1 MNHRQRKQ
9 KRSVKNRKSFFCLFE
24 SGQNEKRN
32 KLRKPEQVHMC
43 RVLPNDPIPDW
54 VAPLLNPAWRPIC
67 PSRSARV
74 CSSLNSRLFS
84 SAIFGPKRGPQYSGC
99 FWVCGI
105 VNTCLVFRSDNVMAN
120 WKLTILLRA
129 KRHSVTWGILRRSY
143 RSAVWKISSSGTP
156 YFLTAAWNLHSQTK
170 KIILIP
176 QKNHPLRN
184 ASGRINIP
192 VPKSA
197 PRSFQKQFSLL
208 FLATNFDTTSWRQKG
223 LDHVTSPQ
231 LIRPIPE
238 ELFSFEKMTL
248 TIAPVCKSLK
258 KLNETRPCMQW
269 KMEPTFGCFPSVWN
283 FRHLS
288 EFCWRSRA
296 RSCSS
301 SCTGWCH
308 HAARPRTAAPESF
321 RPGRPR
327 SSPAPPAPVLCCDPK
342 RRQSGP
348 FSNQSTHIPRNVH
361 QHFTFKC
368 SRPTR
373 NWIGRSLNEST
384 RLRPFM
390 NKLRPSKKDCA
401 EWKG

>member
-1 MNHRQRKQ
+1 MKVTNAFQWGSFAWNFLGMFSKRPVLFLLWTLADRNQLPHVADGHRTNPRFRQFDKPPSQLTESMESSLNVFNTSGGVRTRNPFSFNSIEINVIIREKKMNHRQRKQ

-170 KIILIP
+170 KIISIP

-223 LDHVTSPQ
+223 LDHVTSRQ

-238 ELFSFEKMTL
+238 ELFSFFWKND
-248 TIAPVCKSLK
+248 
-258 KLNETRPCMQW
+258 LND
-269 KMEPTFGCFPSVWN
+269 
-283 FRHLS
+283 
-288 EFCWRSRA
+288 
-296 RSCSS
+296 CSS
-301 SCTGWCH
+301 
-308 HAARPRTAAPESF
+308 
-321 RPGRPR
+321 
-327 SSPAPPAPVLCCDPK
+327 V
-342 RRQSGP
+342 
-348 FSNQSTHIPRNVH
+348 
-361 QHFTFKC
+361 
-368 SRPTR
+368 
-373 NWIGRSLNEST
+373 
-384 RLRPFM
+384 
-390 NKLRPSKKDCA
+390 
-401 EWKG
+401 